1 MSADAS
7 TLALP
12 SSLPIWVRHL
22 PNCSVEVSIE
32 HASLVEEP
40 STREEHRDEQR
51 PLYSVQRRTLP
62 TVRHQ
67 RHSDLEQAH
76 GRECGVGRPLAGAVI
91 KGEKRGR
98 PGKWIVDYRDHA
110 GIRRWKTFDTKREA
124 EDFYADLLK
133 TQDVRTKPVV
143 DINITLPDYAAHW
156 LDTLKKSES
165 GKERSREIYD
175 AQLRR
180 YILPSF
186 PIDQKVRTMQRT
198 AIKAWALKPRERL
211 ARNSTKLAF
220 TTLRR

>member
-1 MSADAS
+1 MAK
-7 TLALP
+7 
-12 SSLPIWVRHL
+12 I
-22 PNCSVEVSIE
+22 
-32 HASLVEEP
+32 
-40 STREEHRDEQR
+40 
-51 PLYSVQRRTLP
+51 
-62 TVRHQ
+62 
-67 RHSDLEQAH
+67 
-76 GRECGVGRPLAGAVI
+76 I

-165 GKERSREIYD
+165 VKERSREIYD

-186 PIDQKVRTMQRT
+186 PTEGMGVE
-198 AIKAWALKPRERL
+198 APRAPRPE
-211 ARNSTKLAF
+211 
-220 TTLRR
+220 